1 MSQNQQIKFVKQL
14 TRASKAPFE
23 TTSTSLWLA
32 NVISADGEPL
42 VLDYSRY
49 LYIHRDAVGKITGIS
64 ISKAMVGDHPNVHS
78 QYIEYGDLMFGI
90 LIFYIEEIEN
100 FCQLWAYEFE
110 KYFLLPPDDY
120 FEAASWRWNSIV
132 VKSSEV

>member
-14 TRASKAPFE
+14 IRASKAPFE
-23 TTSTSLWLA
+23 TISTSLWLE

-100 FCQLWAYEFE
+100 FCQLWASEFE
-110 KYFLLPPDDY
+110 KYFLLSPDDY
-120 FEAASWRWNSIV
+120 FEAASWRWNSIF
-132 VKSSEV
+132 VKSIEI

>member
-23 TTSTSLWLA
+23 TISTSLWLA
-32 NVISADGEPL
+32 NVISADGEAL

-49 LYIHRDAVGKITGIS
+49 LYIHRDAVGMITGIS

-78 QYIEYGDLMFGI
+78 QYIEYSDLMFGI

-100 FCQLWAYEFE
+100 FCQLWASEFE

-120 FEAASWRWNSIV
+120 FEAASWRWNSIFI
-132 VKSSEV
+132 KSTEV

>member
-14 TRASKAPFE
+14 IRASKAPFE
-23 TTSTSLWLA
+23 TISTSLWLA

-100 FCQLWAYEFE
+100 FCQLWASEFE
-110 KYFLLPPDDY
+110 KYFLLSPDDY

-132 VKSSEV
+132 VKSTEV

>member
-23 TTSTSLWLA
+23 TISTSLWLA

-42 VLDYSRY
+42 ILDYSRY

-64 ISKAMVGDHPNVHS
+64 ISKTMVGDHLNVHS

-90 LIFYIEEIEN
+90 LIFYIEEIES
-100 FCQLWAYEFE
+100 FCQLWANEFE

-132 VKSSEV
+132 KSTEV

>member
-23 TTSTSLWLA
+23 TISTSLWLA

-64 ISKAMVGDHPNVHS
+64 ISKAMVDDHPNVHS
-78 QYIEYGDLMFGI
+78 QYIEYGDLMLGI

-100 FCQLWAYEFE
+100 FCQLWANEFE
-110 KYFLLPPDDY
+110 KYFLLPPGDY

-132 VKSSEV
+132 VKSTEV